1 MRIENDILVIGS
13 MSQEKIKLIQDLTNQ
28 AIQESQYFSDFPKD
42 LQILQARLVNEPDG
56 WGGKE
61 CRIIIEYQ
69 FNGTKYKISR
79 IVFSNVKDVLID
91 LLFEIVD
98 HYRRCHLS

>member
-1 MRIENDILVIGS
+1 
-13 MSQEKIKLIQDLTNQ
+13 MSSEKVKKIQDLTQ
-28 AIQESQYFSDFPKD
+28 IAIEETKYFSDFPKD
-42 LQILQARLVNEPDG
+42 LQILNVELYLEPDG

-61 CRIIIEYQ
+61 CALNIQYE

-79 IVFSNVKDVLID
+79 VVYSDVKSTLID

-98 HYRRCHLS
+98 HYRRCHLNQ